1 MSFYHQLPWCDLT
14 TVTGLRQDTRV
25 RSANTQSSAE
35 ASLYIWSTYK
45 GAAPRPCPRP
55 HAHARTD
62 ITSLL
67 APQCVPQPRQHLICG
82 GKARRGGCRAS
93 CRIETSAEGRQGKR
107 KGEDDRAKEAERS
120 APSQRSRYRRR
131 DVRAEATPHSFS
143 WCRCAR
149 SDPRS
154 SMGYHPGGALS
165 RRNPFACHM

>member
-35 ASLYIWSTYK
+35 ASLYVLSTYK

-55 HAHARTD
+55 HAHARTG
-62 ITSLL
+62 ITGLI

-93 CRIETSAEGRQGKR
+93 CRIETSEEGRQGKR
-107 KGEDDRAKEAERS
+107 KGEAELS
-120 APSQRSRYRRR
+120 DVLSDSLVTWPIGSSSPSSNTHLDGSYRW
-131 DVRAEATPHSFS
+131 AFGIS
-143 WCRCAR
+143 
-149 SDPRS
+149 
-154 SMGYHPGGALS
+154 
-165 RRNPFACHM
+165 NPTISGLKGLKREGRL